1 MKGLIFKIH
10 MLITNQANKFLLK
23 KRNSDVREDL
33 ARVVMDIESSTQ
45 CKVLKGTKNKLR
57 RVRWNDYRIIYKIWN
72 DEIIILMIGLRKNC
86 YKKLN
91 NNLNNFLRPD
101 YSCYQPFEFN
111 LYCN

>member
-1 MKGLIFKIH
+1 
-10 MLITNQANKFLLK
+10 MLIANQANKFLLK
-23 KRNSDVREDL
+23 KKNSNVREDL
-33 ARVVMDIESSTQ
+33 ARVVMGIESSTQ
-45 CKVLKGTKNKLR
+45 SKILKGSKNKLR
-57 RVRWNDYRIIYKIWN
+57 RVRWNDYRIIYKIL
-72 DEIIILMIGLRKNC
+72 DGEIIILMIGLRKNC

>member
-1 MKGLIFKIH
+1 
-10 MLITNQANKFLLK
+10 MLIANQANKFLLK
-23 KRNSDVREDL
+23 KKNSNVREDL
-33 ARVVMDIESSTQ
+33 ARGVMGIESSTQ
-45 CKVLKGTKNKLR
+45 SKILKGSKNKLR
-57 RVRWNDYRIIYKIWN
+57 RVRWNDYRIIYKIL
-72 DEIIILMIGLRKNC
+72 DGEIIILMIGLRKNC